1 MNCDQALRAQ
11 IAAHLERFEPQEPTQ
26 ASPRQAAVAL
36 CVVETGFGAE
46 LEGMPQHASW
56 QSSAA
61 LLLTKRSS
69 KLRDHPGQWALPG
82 GSLDLGE
89 TPEEAALREASEEVG
104 LDLPASAILGRLDVF
119 STRSG
124 FAISPIVV
132 WAGADVELVP
142 NELEVDSIHRIALDE
157 FLRADAPML
166 SDENGGADPVLR
178 MPVGDSWIAAP
189 TAAMLYQFAEVC
201 LRGKDTRV
209 AHFDQP
215 RFAWS

>member
-1 MNCDQALRAQ
+1 MNCDQALRTQ
-11 IAAHLERFEPQEPTQ
+11 IAGHLERFEPQEPAQ

-36 CVVETGFGAE
+36 CVLETGFGAD
-46 LEGMPQHASW
+46 LDGMPQYTTW

-82 GSLDLGE
+82 GSLDPGE

-104 LDLPASAILGRLDVF
+104 LVLPPSAVLGQLDVF

-124 FAISPIVV
+124 FAISAIVV
-132 WAGADVELVP
+132 WAGADLELVP
-142 NELEVDSIHRIALDE
+142 NELEVDSIHRIELDE
-157 FLRADAPML
+157 FLREDAPML

-178 MPVGDSWIAAP
+178 MPVGNSWIAAP